1 MKAMLTLLLLFAL
14 ALSGFGQE
22 NPDWHKPEKK
32 KQRAKQALIHPG
44 KLAQFDCSIH
54 SSEAAEATAHCTY
67 KRPQL
72 AGCFPPVSLMGHGRN
87 AARKQARKYA
97 QSMYYFA
104 STKKQSN

>member
-1 MKAMLTLLLLFAL
+1 MKAILPLFLLFAL
-14 ALSGFGQE
+14 SLSGFSQE

-32 KQRAKQALIHPG
+32 KQRAKRTLIHPG
-44 KLAQFDCSIH
+44 KLAQFDCSIY
-54 SSEAAEATAHCTY
+54 SSESAKASAHCTY

-87 AARKQARKYA
+87 AARKLARKYA

-104 STKKQSN
+104 SSKQQSN